1 MVPTECN
8 SGSRFL
14 VSSSLKTENEQSMFF
29 AQVKFL
35 RSWKYFLLHILP
47 FFDYLSFIRIT
58 MSPLSQAETTKPST
72 SFIIPDLVSHCDFP
86 LSYNVHGDEVAK
98 ESVAWLDA
106 NCPDLNAKQRRALYG
121 LQAGELTAYTYT
133 SAPAHRL
140 RVVSDFLTYLFHLYD
155 SSFFLFFSE
164 AFWHVANRFFSIA
177 ETILA
182 MAWWL
187 GRPTFLQMS
196 SWTHFGSPTSTRPLI
211 VLGRCSRKLSLTPE
225 NSHESKSCFLD
236 RPALLANL
244 HAYTFSPFFL
254 ASGDVA
260 SQTVDLAQMPDF

>member
-1 MVPTECN
+1 MKSPKSLLLGWTLIVQTWTLNSVEPYMVSRPVNSQPTPTPAPLHTDYAWY
-8 SGSRFL
+8 RIFWL
-14 VSSSLKTENEQSMFF
+14 ISSICTI
-29 AQVKFL
+29 
-35 RSWKYFLLHILP
+35 LL
-47 FFDYLSFIRIT
+47 
-58 MSPLSQAETTKPST
+58 
-72 SFIIPDLVSHCDFP
+72 
-86 LSYNVHGDEVAK
+86 
-98 ESVAWLDA
+98 
-106 NCPDLNAKQRRALYG
+106 
-121 LQAGELTAYTYT
+121 
-133 SAPAHRL
+133 
-140 RVVSDFLTYLFHLYD
+140 LF
-155 SSFFLFFSE
+155 FFSE

-244 HAYTFSPFFL
+244 HAYTFSPFF
-254 ASGDVA
+254 
-260 SQTVDLAQMPDF
+260 F